1 MSPSPGPHPSGGWSI
16 GIARESSTPVAQVD
30 QVVAITHGGL
40 ASSAT
45 AVRSWRVGDRH
56 VHHIVDPRTGD
67 SVEPYWVLVSATGTS
82 CVEANLVTTAAIVW
96 GEQALDKLNGF
107 GQSARLVRFDGEVFS
122 VNGWP
127 SEEVS

>member
-1 MSPSPGPHPSGGWSI
+1 VTSPPGGWSI
-16 GIARESSTPVAQVD
+16 GIARESSTPAAHVN

-45 AVRSWRVGDRH
+45 AVRSWKVGDRD

-67 SVEPYWVLVSATGTS
+67 CADPYWVLVSASGTS

-96 GEQALDKLNGF
+96 GERALGKLTGF
-107 GQSARLVRFDGEVFS
+107 GPSVRLVRFDDRVFS
-122 VNGWP
+122 LNGWP
-127 SEEVS
+127 SEGSS

>member
-1 MSPSPGPHPSGGWSI
+1 V
-16 GIARESSTPVAQVD
+16 E

-45 AVRSWRVGDRH
+45 AVRAWRAGERS
-56 VHHIVDPRTGD
+56 VHHIVDPATGD
-67 SVEPYWVLVSATGTS
+67 CVEPYWVLVSATGRN

-96 GEQALDKLNGF
+96 GEQALGNLAGF
-107 GQSARLVRFDGEVFS
+107 DQSVRLVRSDGEIFS

-127 SEEVS
+127 LEAAL